1 MTKKLFLLAIFTQQ
15 IVTSSTTL
23 TIARSLQMNVLSS
36 TKTTNTIINVFTSI
50 DGVSVIDSD
59 TILVTT
65 TAEANTAEAVYKCTE
80 DGQTNIS
87 TPEGSSGSRE
97 VTQLIQIAQQSI
109 TIPQVGVIR
118 ASKQ

>member
-15 IVTSSTTL
+15 IVTSTTL

-109 TIPQVGVIR
+109 TIPQVGVNR